1 MEVLSP
7 WSPLR
12 AAGLELGDHPAR
24 RVGNTLHVVRRGPG
38 SAVPVAAAARGRAEA
53 W

>member
-7 WSPLR
+7 WPALR
-12 AAGLELGDHPAR
+12 VAGLKPGDHPAR
-24 RVGNTLHVVRRGPG
+24 RVGNTLHVVRRGHG
-38 SAVPVAAAARGRAEA
+38 SAVPMSADARGRAGA